1 MPESVHLSPEE
12 LGSSVFLSMDLSW
25 SALELVHA
33 HIAHRAVAP
42 QPSPIAPK
50 RCGNAPRRWDY
61 QFVPDDLEVYPKS
74 TPSKKNKR
82 IIHYADAKS
91 QERCNRS
98 WHLAVGEPH
107 LSTNHHYTTK
117 TNPNLAHQRVSNN
130 KSCQKPAKSTKHNR
144 ARNVEYCWMLP
155 ISHNFCMHVL

>member
-1 MPESVHLSPEE
+1 
-12 LGSSVFLSMDLSW
+12 MDLSW

-74 TPSKKNKR
+74 TPSKKT
-82 IIHYADAKS
+82 S
-91 QERCNRS
+91 ES
-98 WHLAVGEPH
+98 
-107 LSTNHHYTTK
+107 YTTPTQNRK
-117 TNPNLAHQRVSNN
+117 KDATEADILQLENL
-130 KSCQKPAKSTKHNR
+130 T
-144 ARNVEYCWMLP
+144 
-155 ISHNFCMHVL
+155 

>member
-1 MPESVHLSPEE
+1 MNHKIFTLIKIQVPESVHLSPEE

-74 TPSKKNKR
+74 TPSKKKQANHTLRRRKIARKMQPKLTSCSWRTSLKHQPSLHNKNE
-82 IIHYADAKS
+82 S
-91 QERCNRS
+91 
-98 WHLAVGEPH
+98 
-107 LSTNHHYTTK
+107 
-117 TNPNLAHQRVSNN
+117 
-130 KSCQKPAKSTKHNR
+130 
-144 ARNVEYCWMLP
+144 
-155 ISHNFCMHVL
+155 